1 MSWSR
6 PAFALAAATLV
17 VAPAACTESE
27 SQGASPPAVVSAAP
41 PARVVVAAARGGG
54 LDDRWV
60 FLGEVQA
67 MRRAELAA
75 GADGEVLEVAV
86 RVGDRVEAD
95 DPLLRIDGSLA
106 KARLAAAKASRTET
120 TQELEQA
127 RRDRERAESLGASI
141 IPEAEIERDVTRAT
155 TLETRRARLSAA
167 EREAKVQLGR
177 HRVYAPFDGVIAARL
192 VDPGDWVS
200 PGSRVLDLVDDE
212 TVEIIVDGS
221 AELVQRVR
229 PGEQAA
235 VQRGDQQVP
244 AEIVGVV
251 RALDPITRTA
261 KIRLVPREPTPW
273 LLPGAS
279 VDVAFS
285 IHRDEPGVVV
295 PRDAL
300 VYGAV
305 GVRVV
310 KVQDAAATPIP
321 VEVIATADAAALVRG
336 EGLAEGDSVVVR
348 GNERLR
354 PGQPVAI
361 VEPEAPGPGS
371 QPQPHR

>member
-1 MSWSR
+1 MTWTR
-6 PAFALAAATLV
+6 PLLALLSLAALAAA
-17 VAPAACTESE
+17 PACTEAE
-27 SQGASPPAVVSAAP
+27 SRGASPAPASAAP
-41 PARVVVAAARGGG
+41 PARVVVATARGGG

-60 FLGEVQA
+60 FLGEVEA

-86 RVGDRVEAD
+86 RVGDRVKEGD
-95 DPLLRIDGSLA
+95 GLLRVDGSLA

-141 IPEAEIERDVTRAT
+141 VPEAEIERDVTRAT

-177 HRVYAPFDGVIAARL
+177 HRVFAPFDGVIAARW

-221 AELVQRVR
+221 AELVQRIE
-229 PGEQAA
+229 PGAEAT

-261 KIRLVPREPTPW
+261 KIRLIPRERVPW

-279 VDVAFS
+279 VDVGFS

-305 GVRVV
+305 GVRVIE
-310 KVQDAAATPIP
+310 VQADAATPIE
-321 VEVIATADAAALVRG
+321 VEVIATADELALVRG
-336 EGLAEGDSVVVR
+336 EGLAEGDVVVVK

-361 VEPEAPGPGS
+361 VEPEPP
-371 QPQPHR
+371 R

>member
-1 MSWSR
+1 
-6 PAFALAAATLV
+6 P
-17 VAPAACTESE
+17 
-27 SQGASPPAVVSAAP
+27 P
-41 PARVVVAAARGGG
+41 PARVEVAAARGGG

-60 FLGEVQA
+60 FLGEVEA

-75 GADGEVLEVAV
+75 EADGEVLDVRV
-86 RVGDRVEAD
+86 RVGDRVGAGD
-95 DPLLRIDGSLA
+95 LLLRVDSSLA
-106 KARLAAAKASRTET
+106 KARLAAARASRTET

-127 RRDRERAESLGASI
+127 RRDRQRAESLGAQV

-155 TLETRRARLSAA
+155 TLETRRVRLSAA

-177 HRVYAPFDGVIAARL
+177 HRLEAPFAGVISARR
-192 VDPGDWVS
+192 VDPGDWV
-200 PGSRVLDLVDDE
+200 GLGTRVLDLVDDQ
-212 TVEIIVDGS
+212 TVEILVEGS
-221 AELVQRVR
+221 AELVERIERGAV
-229 PGEQAA
+229 AT
-235 VQRGDQQVP
+235 VQRGEQQVE

-261 KIRLVPREPTPW
+261 TVRLLPREPQPW

-279 VDVAFS
+279 VDVAFT

-300 VYGAV
+300 VHGAV

-310 KVQDAAATPIP
+310 RVQDGTATPVP
-321 VEVIATADAAALVRG
+321 VTVVATADADALVQG
-336 EGLAEGDSVVVR
+336 EGLAPGDAVVVR

-354 PGQPVAI
+354 PGQPVVL
-361 VEPEAPGPGS
+361 VEPGDGAP
-371 QPQPHR
+371 